1 MMGLAGFFIVRDDV
15 EAGLGLPAGEHEIP
29 LVIQDRTFTY
39 DGERHRIAYP
49 ETWQDH
55 FYGDTVLVNGKV
67 WPYLDVE
74 RGAYRL
80 RILNGSNSRMY
91 ALALDSGQ
99 TFTQIG
105 TDGGLLAAPVELA
118 ELMLAPG
125 ERADVVVDFS
135 ALAPGAEVLL
145 TNAAEHTGAPVIPDV
160 MKFRVQS
167 VSGPAPAVPGAL
179 AEVPALPESQAR
191 HVRDFLLTKE
201 SEPCAG
207 SMWMIN
213 GLGFDDVTEFPR
225 LGTIEVWRFINRS
238 GVMHPM
244 HMHLVFFQ
252 VLDRQPFTIVGGEIV
267 PSGPPV
273 PPPPEEAGWKDT
285 VKSMPFE
292 ITRVIAK
299 FTDYEGNYP
308 YHCHILEH
316 EDHEMMRQFQ
326 TLPECPGDVDG
337 DDEVGFQDLL
347 AILSEWGPCSEC
359 AEDLTGDGAVG
370 FGDLLV
376 VLSGWGP
383 CPT

>member
-1 MMGLAGFFIVRDDV
+1 V
-15 EAGLGLPAGEHEIP
+15 
-29 LVIQDRTFTY
+29 
-39 DGERHRIAYP
+39 YP
-49 ETWQDH
+49 DAWQDH

-67 WPYLDVE
+67 WPYLNVE
-74 RGAYRL
+74 RAAYRL

-91 ALALDSGQ
+91 ALSFDSGQ

-145 TNAAEHTGAPVIPDV
+145 TNGAVHSGAPDVPNV
-160 MKFRVQS
+160 MKFLVQAE
-167 VSGPAPAVPGAL
+167 SGAPAAVPGQL
-179 AEVPALPESQAR
+179 ADVPALPEAQAR
-191 HVRDFLLTKE
+191 HVRDFALMKM

-213 GLGFDDVTEFPR
+213 GLGFDDITEFPR
-225 LGTIEVWRFINRS
+225 LDTIEVWRFINHS

-244 HMHLVFFQ
+244 HMHLIFFQ

-285 VKSMPFE
+285 VRRCRS
-292 ITRVIAK
+292 RSRA
-299 FTDYEGNYP
+299 
-308 YHCHILEH
+308 
-316 EDHEMMRQFQ
+316 
-326 TLPECPGDVDG
+326 
-337 DDEVGFQDLL
+337 
-347 AILSEWGPCSEC
+347 
-359 AEDLTGDGAVG
+359 
-370 FGDLLV
+370 
-376 VLSGWGP
+376 
-383 CPT
+383 